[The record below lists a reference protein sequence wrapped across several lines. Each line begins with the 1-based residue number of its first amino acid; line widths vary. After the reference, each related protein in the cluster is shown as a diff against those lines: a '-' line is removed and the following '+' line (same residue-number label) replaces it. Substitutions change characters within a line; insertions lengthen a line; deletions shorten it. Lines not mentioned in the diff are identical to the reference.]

1 MPVIYGQSSIGRR
14 SVAVPQREHVPQ
26 EPKKRKGRSRAVLV
40 DGVRYDTVAA
50 AAEAIGCSG
59 GTVANAIKRGT
70 FMVRGHKVSY
80 SWK

>member
-1 MPVIYGQSSIGRR
+1 MPVIYGQSSIGRT
-14 SVAVPQREHVPQ
+14 SVALRHREHVPQ
-26 EPKKRKGRSRAVLV
+26 APKKRKGRSRAVLV
-40 DGVRYDTVAA
+40 DGARYDTVVA

-70 FMVRGHKVSY
+70 FMVRGHRVSY

>member
-1 MPVIYGQSSIGRR
+1 M
-14 SVAVPQREHVPQ
+14 
-26 EPKKRKGRSRAVLV
+26 LV
-40 DGVRYDTVAA
+40 DGVRYDTVVA